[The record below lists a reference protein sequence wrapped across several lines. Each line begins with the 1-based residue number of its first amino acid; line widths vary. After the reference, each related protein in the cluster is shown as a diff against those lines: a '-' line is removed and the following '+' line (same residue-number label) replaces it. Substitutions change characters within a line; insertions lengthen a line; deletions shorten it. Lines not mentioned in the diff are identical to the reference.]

1 METVTAVLLTE
12 CDPDRYLDVLD
23 IAGPAARKVN

>member
-1 METVTAVLLTE
+1 METVTAILLTNVIQM
-12 CDPDRYLDVLD
+12 RYLDVLD